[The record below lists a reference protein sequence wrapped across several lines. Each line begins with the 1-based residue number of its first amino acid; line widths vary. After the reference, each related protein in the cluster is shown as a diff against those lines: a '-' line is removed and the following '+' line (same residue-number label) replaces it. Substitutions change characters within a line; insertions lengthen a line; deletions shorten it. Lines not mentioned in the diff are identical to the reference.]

1 MAQWLFVGFGGYAE
15 VLKNKPMRR
24 LFLVAMLARLPH
36 TAAALILT
44 LHVVQ
49 YLDRN
54 YGAAGLVVAA
64 TTLGMAVGAPWRG
77 RLVDRVGLRRALIP
91 SIIGEALLWP
101 LAAYVSYEWLLPVA
115 FFAGTL
121 NLPIFS
127 VVRQS
132 LSVLVPPAQQRT
144 AFSID
149 GITNELSFIV
159 GPASAIFLATQTN
172 TEITLTL
179 IGVLGAAAGLLLFW
193 FNPPTRSPA
202 APVVSTELVES
213 HFEWLTPAILAIF
226 AISVGATFTLNG
238 TDVGILAQLRAT
250 GDVASLGIVFFF
262 WCASSIVGGL
272 IYGAIRRPIEP
283 MLILFAMGVLTI
295 PVGFANGVWTL
306 SLLLIPSGMLCT
318 PLMAATGERIARLVR
333 EERRGEAMGWQGTS
347 FTVGAAIGAPLT
359 GVAID
364 NFSPGGGF
372 VFVGIAATV
381 LAFAGL
387 VATHQRRRVAYS
399 R

>member
-1 MAQWLFVGFGGYAE
+1 
-15 VLKNKPMRR
+15 MRR
-24 LFLVAMLARLPH
+24 LFMVAMLARLPH

-64 TTLGMAVGAPWRG
+64 TTLGMAFGAPWRG
-77 RLVDRVGLRRALIP
+77 RLVDRLGLRRALIP
-91 SIIGEALLWP
+91 SIIGEAILWP
-101 LAAYVSYEWLLPVA
+101 LAAYVPYEWLLPVA

-127 VVRQS
+127 LVRQS

-159 GPASAIFLATQTN
+159 GPAAAIYLATQTN
-172 TEITLTL
+172 TEVTLAA

-193 FNPPTRSPA
+193 FNPPTRSADAEPA
-202 APVVSTELVES
+202 VTTALVES
-213 HFEWLTPAILAIF
+213 EFEWLTPAILAVF
-226 AISVGATFTLNG
+226 AISVGTTFTLNG

-262 WCASSIVGGL
+262 WCTSSIVGGL

-283 MLILFAMGVLTI
+283 MLILVAMGALTI
-295 PVGFANGVWTL
+295 PIGLASSVWTL
-306 SLLLIPSGMLCT
+306 ALLVIPAGMLCT

-333 EERRGEAMGWQGTS
+333 EERRGEALGWQGTS
-347 FTVGAAIGAPLT
+347 FTVGAALGAPLT

-372 VFVGIAATV
+372 VFVGITATAV
-381 LAFAGL
+381 AFAGL
-387 VATHQRRRVAYS
+387 IATRQRRRVAYS
-399 R
+399 P